1 MSYGSDIVKGHEHS
15 PRGAGKIKLHKD
27 FHARENS
34 DSHVVIPEHCNRD
47 WGLDRLFGS
56 QDD

>member
-47 WGLDRLFGS
+47 
-56 QDD
+56 